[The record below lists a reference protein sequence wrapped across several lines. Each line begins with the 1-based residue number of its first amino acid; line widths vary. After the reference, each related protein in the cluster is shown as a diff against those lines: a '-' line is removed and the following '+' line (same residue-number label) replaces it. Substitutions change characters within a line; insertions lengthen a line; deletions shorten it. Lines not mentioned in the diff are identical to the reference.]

1 MSILSVMD
9 PTKVD
14 KTESKRTKPN
24 FNQEMQEA
32 EETKAMGSAI

>member
-1 MSILSVMD
+1 MSILSLMD

-14 KTESKRTKPN
+14 KDKATKPN
-24 FNQEMQEA
+24 FNQEMKEA